1 MPAMWNGWALLSHN
15 FNYVISQ
22 AKVCRDII
30 THNFNYVVI
39 QNLKIC
45 KNWCKIFFDYTK
57 ITVFLQ

>member
-1 MPAMWNGWALLSHN
+1 MPAMWNGWALLS
-15 FNYVISQ
+15 
-22 AKVCRDII
+22 
-30 THNFNYVVI
+30 HNFNYVVI